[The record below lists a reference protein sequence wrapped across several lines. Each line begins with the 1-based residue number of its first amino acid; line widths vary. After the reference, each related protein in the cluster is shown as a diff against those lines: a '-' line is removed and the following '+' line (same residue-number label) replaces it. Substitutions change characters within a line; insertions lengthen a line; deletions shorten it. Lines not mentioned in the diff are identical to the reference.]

1 MFLKEQFAHIAGI
14 MLDTSGMNSRS
25 KVRYKVIHTVVNNIN
40 KSIPILFSGVTTM
53 EHI

>member
-1 MFLKEQFAHIAGI
+1 MFLKQQFAHITGI
-14 MLDTSGMNSRS
+14 MLDISGMNSRF
-25 KVRYKVIHTVVNNIN
+25 KVGNKVIHTLVNNIN